1 MAFAFN
7 GFFNWI
13 LFRLL
18 VLRLFRPDK
27 IVPAVQQ
34 YIIKDMGQQF
44 VEPPTFDLPGSY
56 ADSSPITPLIFVL
69 SPGADPMMAL
79 LKFGETMGVFDE
91 KIKTV
96 SLGQGQVN
104 SFKRNHSEA
113 VLLFSSRVPMLNH

>member
-1 MAFAFN
+1 M
-7 GFFNWI
+7 
-13 LFRLL
+13 FRLL
-18 VLRLFRPDK
+18 ILRLFRPDK

-56 ADSSPITPLIFVL
+56 ADSSAVTPLIFVL

-96 SLGQGQVN
+96 SLGQGQVDFHWILK
-104 SFKRNHSEA
+104 SVFSMLFYLRDLTHNH
-113 VLLFSSRVPMLNH
+113 